1 MNLNYTCDKLDAA
14 VQTLKEGTNE
24 PRFRLANA
32 YLSQLRE
39 LKAEDFPVELR
50 ADFKRVIDEMAK
62 MAPSGN
68 EDALKSSMER
78 VRPEKVDD
86 LTKQICLLQE
96 RTQVIRHEDDSRTL
110 Q

>member
-1 MNLNYTCDKLDAA
+1 MNLNYTCEKLDAA

-24 PRFRLANA
+24 PKFRLANA

-50 ADFKRVIDEMAK
+50 ADFKQVVDEMAK
-62 MAPSGN
+62 MAPSGD

-78 VRPEKVDD
+78 LRPEKIDD
-86 LTKQICLLQE
+86 LTKQICFLQE
-96 RTQVIRHEDDSRTL
+96 RTQAIRHEDDNRTL

>member
-1 MNLNYTCDKLDAA
+1 MNLNYICEKLDAA

-24 PRFRLANA
+24 PRFRLGNA

-39 LKAEDFPVELR
+39 LKAEDFPQDLR

-62 MAPSGN
+62 MAPLGN

-78 VRPEKVDD
+78 LRPEKVDD
-86 LTKQICLLQE
+86 LTKQICSLQE
-96 RTQVIRHEDDSRTL
+96 RTQAIRHDEHRR